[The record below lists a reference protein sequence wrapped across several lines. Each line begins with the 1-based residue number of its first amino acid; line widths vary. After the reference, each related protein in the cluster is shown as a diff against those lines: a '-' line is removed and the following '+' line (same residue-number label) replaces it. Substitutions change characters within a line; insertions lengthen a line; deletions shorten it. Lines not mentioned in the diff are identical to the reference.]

1 MNYDKILSVSELNRK
16 IRNVIESSFTGVTV
30 QGEISNFKCHT
41 SGHFYFTLKD
51 EHTQIQ
57 AVMWRNRTGSLFFTP
72 QDGMNVIVRGNV
84 TVYEVRGQYQID
96 VFEIVPRGIGEL
108 QLAFEK
114 LKQKLAAEGLFD
126 PAHKKPLPRY
136 PGYIGIVTSLTGAAV
151 RDIIKVLSR
160 RFPFLEIIIY
170 SVKVQGEGAAR
181 EIAQAIQDLNEIG
194 GIDLMIIGRGGGS
207 LEDLWA
213 FNEEIVARAIYNSRI
228 PVVSAVGHEI
238 DYTIADFVADFR
250 APTPSAAA
258 ELIVPDYRE
267 LIEYIRNFCYNSE
280 QLLGNT
286 VTTVKQNIASLLESY
301 AFNRPKSMVEQ
312 YNQRVDELH
321 RSLQNNILHK
331 ISIINEKCNSLQRRL
346 FSLNPDSVLKR
357 GYAIVFREKRVVD
370 SVKKLQPENIIQI
383 HFHDGDTSAEVKKS
397 DK

>member
-1 MNYDKILSVSELNRK
+1 MNNDKILSVSELTRK
-16 IRNVIESSFTGVTV
+16 IRNVIESSFVGVTV

-126 PAHKKPLPRY
+126 KAHKKPLPRY
-136 PGYIGIVTSLTGAAV
+136 PRYIGIVTSLTGAAV
-151 RDIIKVLSR
+151 RDIINVLSR

-170 SVKVQGEGAAR
+170 SVKVQGEGAAQ
-181 EIAQAIQDLNEIG
+181 EIAQAIQDLNKIG
-194 GIDLMIIGRGGGS
+194 GIDLMIVGRGGGS

-280 QLLGNT
+280 QLLGNA
-286 VTTVKQNIASLLESY
+286 VTTVKQKIASLLESY

-312 YNQRVDELH
+312 YNQRVDELQ

-331 ISIINEKCNSLQRRL
+331 ISIFNEKCNSLQQRL

-383 HFHDGDTSAEVKKS
+383 HFHDGDTSAEVKKR